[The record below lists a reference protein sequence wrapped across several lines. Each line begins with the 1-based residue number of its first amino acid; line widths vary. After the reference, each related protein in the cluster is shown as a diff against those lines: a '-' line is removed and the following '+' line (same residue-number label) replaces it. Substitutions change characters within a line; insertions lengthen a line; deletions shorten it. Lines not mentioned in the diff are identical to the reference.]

1 MHMGKD
7 DVTWLNISY
16 VLFALVVAFIT
27 YKAVGALGVQL
38 GWTERYD
45 AWFPLFNNIVA
56 IFLGA
61 SAALWLRSSMVRRDY
76 HLSAIGEVRKVSW
89 PSLEDTKKMTLIVAV
104 VVAIFSVILSIF
116 DVIWAKI
123 LQFVLP

>member
-1 MHMGKD
+1 MGKD
-7 DVTWLNISY
+7 DLTWLNISY
-16 VLFALVVAFIT
+16 VLFALVAAFVG
-27 YKAVGALGVQL
+27 YKAVGTLGVQL

-45 AWFPLFNNIVA
+45 TWFPLFNNIAA
-56 IFLGA
+56 IVLGA
-61 SAALWLRSSMVRRDY
+61 SGTLWLRSSMLRREY

-116 DVIWAKI
+116 DVVWAKI